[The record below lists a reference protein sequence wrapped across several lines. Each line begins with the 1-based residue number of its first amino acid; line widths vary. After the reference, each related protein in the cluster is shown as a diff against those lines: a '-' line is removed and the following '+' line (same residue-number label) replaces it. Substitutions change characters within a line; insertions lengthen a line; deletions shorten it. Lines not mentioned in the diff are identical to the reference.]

1 MERRWDTFEPSSRH
15 IGVFLVTCA
24 LHASAIYFATSL
36 LVAEHAS
43 PWSTLQVSFIPAV
56 KPVDPPPP
64 PPVPVLLAD
73 AFAERQLMDIPAPE
87 LQIAV
92 PAEVSRAIQA
102 PAPDPLP
109 QTNSAPP
116 DEKGYGPLIRPRVL
130 SGPKSQSRY
139 PGASIRHKESGRTVV
154 KICISSTG
162 TVDDVSVAKSSG
174 YRRLDEAAVDIGRD
188 YVFAP
193 AMRGG
198 QAVAV
203 CLPYGITFRIATGG
217 GSQRRR

>member
-1 MERRWDTFEPSSRH
+1 MERRRDTLGPSSRH
-15 IGVFLVTCA
+15 VGVFLFTCA

-36 LVAEHAS
+36 LVAEHA
-43 PWSTLQVSFIPAV
+43 PQWSTLQVSFIPV

-64 PPVPVLLAD
+64 PPIPVLLTD
-73 AFAERQLMDIPAPE
+73 AFAERQLMDIAAPE

-92 PAEVSRAIQA
+92 PVEVSRAIQA
-102 PAPDPLP
+102 PTPDPLP
-109 QTNSAPP
+109 QANSAPQK
-116 DEKGYGPLIRPRVL
+116 EEGYGPLIKPRVL

-139 PGASIRHKESGRTVV
+139 PRESISQKESGRTVV
-154 KICISSTG
+154 KICISATA

-174 YRRLDEAAVDIGRD
+174 YSRLDRAAVDIGRD
-188 YVFAP
+188 YLFTP

-217 GSQRRR
+217 GSQRWH